1 MNVSFI
7 KFDLSTAYANTE
19 ASKEETEFRNLSNFV
34 VNSEIE
40 FDYTDSIQIDRQDN
54 SKTHSNVLRE
64 SDINTDGFVWF
75 RRDNK
80 IGIICK
86 VTPLSEYINS
96 SGNPPEIHCAFGL
109 KHCLDQKAIS
119 DSSIQAQQ
127 QQQQNL
133 NAPKTTVIQR
143 VFINFGPIKI

>member
-1 MNVSFI
+1 MSFI
-7 KFDLSTAYANTE
+7 KFDISKAYNTN
-19 ASKEETEFRNLSNFV
+19 KEETEFRNLSNFV
-34 VNSEIE
+34 VNSEMD
-40 FDYTDSIQIDRQDN
+40 FDYTDTVQIDRQDN

-64 SDINTDGFVWF
+64 SDLNTDGFVWF

-86 VTPLSEYINS
+86 VTPLSEHLNLDNGKNS
-96 SGNPPEIHCAFGL
+96 PEIHCAFGL

-119 DSSIQAQQ
+119 DSSIQGQQ
-127 QQQQNL
+127 QQTPQAS
-133 NAPKTTVIQR
+133 NAQRISVIQH